1 MDFLL
6 ILLLIVVNGVFS
18 MSELAV
24 VSARKSRLQQW
35 AGAGRAEAQTALAL
49 ASQPGPFLSTVQ
61 VGITSVA
68 ILTGALGE
76 AVLAGDLARHL
87 AAVPGLAAYSSPLA
101 LGLVVLIITYLS
113 VVIGELVPKR
123 LALLNPEGIATA
135 VARPMHLLSRIAAPL
150 VGVLNWSSEAILE
163 LLGAK
168 PSGEPP
174 VTEEEIKVLMDQG
187 TKAGVFEA
195 SEKTLVA
202 NILRLDEQRLTDIMT
217 PRMDILFLDLEQS
230 SDENRERIVA
240 SPYSRLPVCRGGLDN
255 VLGVVSAKHLL
266 ARQLGGHP
274 LDLTAA
280 VQPPVYVPETLSPNE
295 LLETFKK
302 TRQHLALIVDEYGE
316 IQGLVTMNDVMEAIV
331 GDIPSAEQP
340 EESDAV
346 RREDGSWLLDGMLS
360 LEKFRQIFGIEEM
373 QEDSTGNVHT
383 IGGFAMLQLGKVP
396 KVADHFE
403 WRGLR
408 FEVVDMDRNRV
419 DKVLVVPPP
428 PPPED
433 PGEAGEAD

>member
-1 MDFLL
+1 
-6 ILLLIVVNGVFS
+6 
-18 MSELAV
+18 
-24 VSARKSRLQQW
+24 
-35 AGAGRAEAQTALAL
+35 
-49 ASQPGPFLSTVQ
+49 
-61 VGITSVA
+61 
-68 ILTGALGE
+68 
-76 AVLAGDLARHL
+76 
-87 AAVPGLAAYSSPLA
+87 
-101 LGLVVLIITYLS
+101 
-113 VVIGELVPKR
+113 
-123 LALLNPEGIATA
+123 
-135 VARPMHLLSRIAAPL
+135 MHLLSRAAAPL
-150 VGVLNWSSEAILE
+150 VGVLNWSSEAILA

-168 PSGEPP
+168 ASSEPP

-202 NILRLDEQRLTDIMT
+202 NILRLDEQRVTDIMT
-217 PRMDILFLDLEQS
+217 PRMDILFVDLAQS
-230 SDENRERIVA
+230 GDENRERIVA

-266 ARQLGGHP
+266 ARQLSGHP

-280 VQPPVYVPETLSPNE
+280 LQPPIYVPETLSPNQ

-340 EESDAV
+340 EDSDAV

-360 LEKFRQIFGIEEM
+360 LEKFRQIFGIKDIFEEA
-373 QEDSTGNVHT
+373 TGNVHT
-383 IGGFAMLQLGKVP
+383 ISGFVMLQLGKVP

-433 PGEAGEAD
+433 LGEAGEAD